1 MDEEKRY
8 ENFLIELRELCLYHG
23 FTIEGTITQYEDLV
37 DVNYKMDMNNKTITP
52 TMIAFVGLP
61 SDCK

>member
-8 ENFLIELRELCLYHG
+8 ENFLIELRDLCLYLG
-23 FTIEGTITQYEDLV
+23 FTIEGTITQYEDLL
-37 DVNYKMDMNNKTITP
+37 DVNYKMDMNNNTITP